1 MNFEKKSQKNFRKN
15 VLSEKK
21 EENFGFFFQNHE
33 MRTKIE
39 SRNSGDH
46 KL

>member
-1 MNFEKKSQKNFRKN
+1 MNFEKKIQKKI
-15 VLSEKK
+15 LSEKK